1 MTNRRGHKIFTYW
14 EPWMNAFRAYSDSLG
29 ADDSPY
35 GEGKTEAEAIADL
48 DWQLEELEDK
58 AKEKRRDA

>member
-1 MTNRRGHKIFTYW
+1 MDKTTSREQEYQIKVYW

-35 GEGKTEAEAIADL
+35 GEGKTREEAIADL
-48 DWQLEELEDK
+48 DWQLEELE
-58 AKEKRRDA
+58 EKKRT